1 MSELQTANPSPLKDF
16 HSAWN
21 ATAAI
26 PWWLQAIVLLGAL
39 LMATGALIALL
50 NPAMLVSPHDEINA
64 AVHIYAGYLFSRNA
78 ALASHLAGS
87 LDALPVQRHS
97 KHSDLADSFHSI
109 ARRCRGLHGGPLG
122 HRARSC
128 GLWSA
133 VLVGVRTPLW
143 SSVLAEASLE
153 PSLEPSAI
161 TNRTAR
167 RPRTPL
173 PTRSIRINFYFLFQ
187 VGLGR

>member
-64 AVHIYAGYLFSRNA
+64 AVHIYAG
-78 ALASHLAGS
+78 
-87 LDALPVQRHS
+87 
-97 KHSDLADSFHSI
+97 
-109 ARRCRGLHGGPLG
+109 
-122 HRARSC
+122 
-128 GLWSA
+128 
-133 VLVGVRTPLW
+133 
-143 SSVLAEASLE
+143 
-153 PSLEPSAI
+153 
-161 TNRTAR
+161 
-167 RPRTPL
+167 
-173 PTRSIRINFYFLFQ
+173 
-187 VGLGR
+187 